1 MAKHDKGPAARSR
14 SSGTGRFRIIGG
26 SWRSRRLP
34 VPADAEVR
42 PTPDRVRETV
52 FNWLA
57 PVIEG
62 ARCLDLYAGSGALG
76 LEALSRGAAE
86 VTFVDRAPAVRRHIE
101 DCLRLLDC
109 DRGVTVCRD
118 ALAYLGGAPA
128 RFDIVFVDP
137 PYRLGLAGPVMARLV
152 AGGPGR
158 PEGFNRGYYVRP
170 TVFADVTNDM
180 TIARQEIFGPVLSI
194 IPFDSEEEA
203 VAIANDT
210 IYGLT
215 NYVQTSDGARRNRLA
230 RQLRAGMVE
239 MNGQGRGRGSA
250 FGGVKASGRAREGG
264 VWGLEE
270 FMDSK
275 QISGWDPD
283 A

>member
-76 LEALSRGAAE
+76 LEALSRGAAG

-137 PYRLGLAGPVMARLV
+137 PSRLGLAGPVMARLV
-152 AGGPGR
+152 AGGWLAPGAAVYLEHEADAA
-158 PEGFNRGYYVRP
+158 PPGLPAGWHLVRSAAAGQ
-170 TVFADVTNDM
+170 V
-180 TIARQEIFGPVLSI
+180 R
-194 IPFDSEEEA
+194 
-203 VAIANDT
+203 
-210 IYGLT
+210 YH
-215 NYVQTSDGARRNRLA
+215 LA
-230 RQLRAGMVE
+230 RAE
-239 MNGQGRGRGSA
+239 PSP
-250 FGGVKASGRAREGG
+250 
-264 VWGLEE
+264 EE
-270 FMDSK
+270 
-275 QISGWDPD
+275 D